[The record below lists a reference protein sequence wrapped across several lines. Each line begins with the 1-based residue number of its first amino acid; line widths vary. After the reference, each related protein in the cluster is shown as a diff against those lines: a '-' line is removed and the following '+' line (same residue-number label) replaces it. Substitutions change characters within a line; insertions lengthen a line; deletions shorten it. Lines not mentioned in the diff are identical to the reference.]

1 VTPGFVPADLA
12 PTRNFVLTATGTE
25 GVGDAACGATPVM
38 KGSRPRGAARLALSR
53 IGESRRADRGY
64 SSVTTYPPEGRL
76 REGMGK
82 PWSANSLAA
91 ATAAALRTVASLTA
105 RCGFEVQ
112 PVMMSPTATTE
123 THGEAVVAGSWVPG
137 TLWT

>member
-1 VTPGFVPADLA
+1 MWREFESPTAHHEPRSVTPGFVPADLA

-91 ATAAALRTVASLTA
+91 ARR
-105 RCGFEVQ
+105 RCG
-112 PVMMSPTATTE
+112 PWP
-123 THGEAVVAGSWVPG
+123 H
-137 TLWT
+137 